1 MTTAQSR
8 LGIPLL
14 VSPENMCSSEL
25 DELSAMTYVSCFMKE
40 GSPGYL
46 ATLRIIQKMMDDET
60 INNFTVIIICV
71 IYCPCRPWEI
81 L

>member
-1 MTTAQSR
+1 MTAQAK

-25 DELSAMTYVSCFMKE
+25 DELSAMTYVSCYMKE

-46 ATLRIIQKMMDDET
+46 TTLSIIQKMIVDEE
-60 INNFTVIIICV
+60 INNFTVII
-71 IYCPCRPWEI
+71 WKH
-81 L
+81 